1 MIHKGKILLKKSA
14 GVALMILLAGASVAA
29 AALTFTG
36 TAMTGD
42 AGTTIDVGS
51 GNTLSIQTT
60 ANGPVTF
67 GTGLITFTSASGTNL
82 GLNAVSSSYVSSTYI
97 SASTTL
103 TVGDGKPISKI
114 SCTTTSRTLGAIA
127 VAATTSIP
135 FSLAGISTSSN
146 QVYYFGHNTSSAGVA
161 NLAVLGYIPS
171 STPNGMDVTLL
182 NPTSTGPAFAART
195 SATTFSLCYMQF

>member
-1 MIHKGKILLKKSA
+1 MIYKGKILLKKSA

-67 GTGLITFTSASGTNL
+67 GSGLITFTTASGTNL
-82 GLNAVSSSYVSSTYI
+82 GLANVSSSNVSSTAMDVTRRFTAANVSSTHLDA
-97 SASTTL
+97 SASSTINGLGIGTSPVSAILTIGAGSTEANCSAFYTNNTTTL
-103 TVGDGKPISKI
+103 LYLTI
-114 SCTTTSRTLGAIA
+114 TTTSPNGAGYLI
-127 VAATTSIP
+127 AAT
-135 FSLAGISTSSN
+135 SSR
-146 QVYYFGHNTSSAGVA
+146 
-161 NLAVLGYIPS
+161 
-171 STPNGMDVTLL
+171 
-182 NPTSTGPAFAART
+182 PTT
-195 SATTFSLCYMQF
+195 CN